1 MVFYSHPEFLLKD
14 HLLEVAR
21 RTSDYFFFTKYNDI
35 LKNIAYIIGITHD
48 FGKFTTFFQ
57 KKLLDETYNSKYSDH
72 SLISSLFTAYL
83 IQKKIE
89 EFKIEDKIKKYI
101 SLISFF
107 VVIHHHSD
115 LRSIEYLEDVL
126 ENEEN
131 KEKVKIQLD
140 NLLKNKNYI
149 DCELNKIGLKESL
162 EDFSKSFES
171 IIEELLK
178 EAYYYK
184 KEQDNIK
191 LELSFILLLLFS
203 SLIDA
208 DKRSAGKIDDIER
221 VKIPENLIDIYKENK
236 FKNSEDCLMN
246 KKREEIYNKV
256 IKKIEYLNLEN
267 KIYTLTAPTGS
278 GKTLTA
284 FSFAFKLRR
293 KIENEFGYTPR
304 IIYSLPFITIINQ
317 NFQVLNECLNLIE
330 DYSYNNS
337 KYLIAHHHLANVKY
351 KESNEYKEIEE
362 SLELVES
369 WESEIVVTT
378 FVQFLETLIGFKNRF
393 FKKLH
398 NISRSIIIL
407 DEVQNIPVEYWNL
420 IEKILYYLTDYLSCY
435 IILMTATKPLIFRN
449 FQSTELL
456 DNYDEYFKYFNRVRL
471 NINFHINTL
480 DDLFNFFRNIYQ
492 KNKSKSFLFVFN
504 TINSSIDFYKRL
516 KEYLKN
522 NTNIFYLSSNI
533 IPKQRVLRINE
544 IKKKL
549 LIGEQVILVSTQ
561 VIEAGVDLSF
571 DIGIRDIGPL
581 DSIIQVSGRCNR
593 EFKNNISDV
602 YLVNLKNEK
611 DKNFANMVYGLISP
625 SICFNLLKEKNLIKE
640 EEFLDLI
647 DQYFIKII
655 ESKTQEESNFIF
667 ESFLNL
673 KFYDKEKILRT
684 TSDFQLVKSNDLYPI
699 FIEIDN
705 EGKEIWEKY
714 IEITNN
720 DKLKPWEK
728 KIKIYE
734 FKNDFE
740 NYIVSVRLNDKN
752 YKIFDID
759 SEGFLGHVKK
769 FECDKY
775 YNLDTGFIKQ
785 EGIDLI
791 W

>member
-1 MVFYSHPEFLLKD
+1 MDFYSHPEFLLTD

-21 RTSDYFFFTKYNDI
+21 RASDYFFFTKYNDI

-57 KKLLDETYNSKYSDH
+57 KKLLDETYNPKYTDH

-83 IQKKIE
+83 IQKNME
-89 EFKIEDKIKKYI
+89 DFQLEDKIKKYI
-101 SLISFF
+101 PLISFF

-115 LRSIEYLEDVL
+115 LRSLEYLEDIL
-126 ENEEN
+126 QNEEN
-131 KEKVKIQLD
+131 KEKIKIQLED
-140 NLLKNKNYI
+140 LLKNRIYI
-149 DCELNKIGLKESL
+149 DFELNKIGLKETL
-162 EDFSKSFES
+162 EDFSKSYELV
-171 IIEELLK
+171 IEELLK
-178 EAYYYK
+178 EIYYYK
-184 KEQDNIK
+184 KEQNETK
-191 LELSFILLLLFS
+191 LELSFILLSLFS

-208 DKRSAGKIDDIER
+208 DKRSAGKIEDIDR
-221 VKIPENLIDIYKENK
+221 VKIPENLIDIYKTNK
-236 FKNSEDCLMN
+236 FKNTEESLMN
-246 KKREEIYNKV
+246 EKREEIYNKV
-256 IKKIEYLNLEN
+256 INKVEYINLEN
-267 KIYTLTAPTGS
+267 RIYTLTAPTGS

-284 FSFAFKLRR
+284 FSFAFKLRE
-293 KIENEFGYTPR
+293 KIEDEFGYMPR
-304 IIYSLPFITIINQ
+304 IIYSLPFIAIINQ
-317 NFQVLNECLNLIE
+317 NFQVLDECLNLLE
-330 DYSYNNS
+330 DYPNNKS
-337 KYLIAHHHLANVKY
+337 KYLIAHHHLANMKY
-351 KESNEYKEIEE
+351 KEGNEYKEIEE

-420 IEKILYYLTDYLSCY
+420 IEKILYYLTNYLCCY
-435 IILMTATKPLIFRN
+435 IILMTATKPLIFKN
-449 FQSTELL
+449 FKSSELL
-456 DNYDEYFKYFNRVRL
+456 DNYEEYFKYFNRVRL
-471 NINFHINTL
+471 NINFNINTL
-480 DDLFNFFRNIYQ
+480 DDLFNFFEDIYQ

-504 TINSSIDFYKRL
+504 TINSSIDFYNRL
-516 KEYLKN
+516 KKYLKN
-522 NTNIFYLSSNI
+522 KANIFYLSSNI
-533 IPKQRVLRINE
+533 IPKHRILRINE

-549 LIGEQVILVSTQ
+549 SIDEQVILVSTQ
-561 VIEAGVDLSF
+561 VVEAGVDLDF

-602 YLVNLKNEK
+602 YLVNLKNENG
-611 DKNFANMVYGLISP
+611 KNFANMVYGLISP
-625 SICFNLLKEKNLIKE
+625 SICFNLLKEKNSIKE
-640 EEFLDLI
+640 EEFLELI
-647 DQYFIKII
+647 DQYFIEII
-655 ESKTQEESNFIF
+655 ESKSQEDSTFIF

-673 KFYDKEKILRT
+673 RFYDKEKILRT

-705 EGKEIWEKY
+705 KGKGIWEKY
-714 IEITNN
+714 IEIKNN

-769 FECDKY
+769 CELDKY
-775 YNLDTGFIKQ
+775 YDLETGFKKQ
-785 EGIDLI
+785 EGIELI